1 AAVATFVTDARR
13 LAGASPGAALARLR
27 ETEAIPILD
36 RLSRMVMVLDT
47 TSAQRMRWLEGL
59 HLAALLAAITII
71 VANVLLVFRPGHR
84 MVRSTISHLRD
95 GTDSME
101 RFTQAAAHD
110 LKSPLRHVSG
120 VLTVLEEDHGADLPG
135 EARDLVEEARSSAE
149 RMQSLMVT
157 LLAHARSGAA
167 PLAMERLDLAELV
180 ADVEAEL
187 AEGLRETGGRVE
199 IAAPLG
205 YASGDRVLVRQ
216 LLANLIGNSV
226 KYRAPDRAPV
236 IRISVERFSDGLRLW
251 VRDNGMGFDNAFAE
265 RIFEPF
271 NRLHASNEVEGSGV
285 GLATCRT
292 ICRRHG
298 WRISAEGIP
307 GEGAAFR
314 IDLPV

>member
-1 AAVATFVTDARR
+1 
-13 LAGASPGAALARLR
+13 
-27 ETEAIPILD
+27 
-36 RLSRMVMVLDT
+36 
-47 TSAQRMRWLEGL
+47 
-59 HLAALLAAITII
+59 
-71 VANVLLVFRPGHR
+71 
-84 MVRSTISHLRD
+84 
-95 GTDSME
+95 
-101 RFTQAAAHD
+101 AAHD

-187 AEGLRETGGRVE
+187 AEGLRETDGRVE

-271 NRLHASNEVEGSGV
+271 NRLHAANEVEGSGV